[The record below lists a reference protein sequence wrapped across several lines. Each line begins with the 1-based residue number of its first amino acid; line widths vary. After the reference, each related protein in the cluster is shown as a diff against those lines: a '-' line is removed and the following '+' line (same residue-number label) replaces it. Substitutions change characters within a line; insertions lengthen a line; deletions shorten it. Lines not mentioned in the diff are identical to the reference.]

1 MKKGINLVELLN
13 NAVEF
18 VKIKEFDK
26 AMYIVVNLQQ
36 KKQICNKKFTI
47 TLLFVTQIRDNDG
60 NSS

>member
-26 AMYIVVNLQQ
+26 AMYIVVNLHQ
-36 KKQICNKKFTI
+36 KK
-47 TLLFVTQIRDNDG
+47 
-60 NSS
+60 